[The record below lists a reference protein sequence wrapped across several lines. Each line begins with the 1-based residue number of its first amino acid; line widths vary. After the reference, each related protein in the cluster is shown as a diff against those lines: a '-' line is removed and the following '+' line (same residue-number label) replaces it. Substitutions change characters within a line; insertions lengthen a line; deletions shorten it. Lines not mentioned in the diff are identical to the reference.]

1 MKLGQK
7 VRTPPTGNESHVVVD
22 RVEDPLSGVSG
33 VRVVVVLLLP
43 IALGLHLLQLRDVGQ
58 DAQSV
63 VLHSDGD
70 QSQTKSVRFEKGRG
84 PLLRLSRVSTFP
96 RLNKVGRYSE
106 AIKNIK

>member
-33 VRVVVVLLLP
+33 VRVVVVLRLP
-43 IALGLHLLQLRDVGQ
+43 VALGLHLLQLRDVGQ

-70 QSQTKSVRFEKGRG
+70 QSQTKSVRFEKQHRHHSWKNSKLDLSATSPGR
-84 PLLRLSRVSTFP
+84 
-96 RLNKVGRYSE
+96 N
-106 AIKNIK
+106 

>member
-22 RVEDPLSGVSG
+22 RVEDPLSGASG
-33 VRVVVVLLLP
+33 VRVVVVLLLL
-43 IALGLHLLQLRDVGQ
+43 ALGLHLLQLRDVGQ

-70 QSQTKSVRFEKGRG
+70 QSQTKSVRFEKQHRHH
-84 PLLRLSRVSTFP
+84 SW
-96 RLNKVGRYSE
+96 
-106 AIKNIK
+106 KNSK